1 MPGRANKKPPGG
13 SGGVSKGAV
22 VLVGKRGSKRFTSKD
37 DHDDAAVNVVGRVK
51 LEDGLFEIAHGE
63 DNVIPMD
70 SAPASKGRVDP
81 DSKVIYP
88 RRNLPLLQRNTNSTE
103 DGSISNTN
111 IQRSPVVGYVR
122 ATPPGHLLNRK
133 QSETQRHSADHVD
146 STVEGWKR
154 IRSDPLK
161 RGTFP
166 KEGFDHILGHHEIRQ
181 VDGIPIGGRIVELD
195 GPYPSSSTSI
205 DNDVDQ
211 FDFGGRVT
219 SSCIKKKQLP
229 ELRRS
234 PGAAGE
240 DYLEPEEEAAL
251 QAELAQR
258 RIALARM
265 EDIDEDN
272 NNHHGVEASTTTQL
286 HNVSDGHE
294 YGASRTPLDAP
305 IGSLREKWRVL
316 PHFLKLRGLM
326 KQHIDSF
333 DHFVSVEMKQIVQVR
348 KGIRAKLAGLLFAF
362 SCVLCFPHSFDG
374 T

>member
-1 MPGRANKKPPGG
+1 MPVPGRANRKPPGG
-13 SGGVSKGAV
+13 SGGVGKGVGAIA
-22 VLVGKRGSKRFTSKD
+22 VGKRGSKRFTSRD
-37 DHDDAAVNVVGRVK
+37 DHDDAAVDVGGRVK
-51 LEDGLFEIAHGE
+51 LEDGLFEIAK
-63 DNVIPMD
+63 DNVIHMD
-70 SAPASKGRVDP
+70 SAMASKGRVDP
-81 DSKVIYP
+81 NNKVIYP

-103 DGSISNTN
+103 EDVGIGNTN
-111 IQRSPVVGYVR
+111 IQITPVVGYVR

-133 QSETQRHSADHVD
+133 QSENQRHPAHLVD
-146 STVEGWKR
+146 STVTVEGWTR
-154 IRSDPLK
+154 IRSDPMK

-166 KEGFDHILGHHEIRQ
+166 KEGFDHILGRHEIRQ

-219 SSCIKKKQLP
+219 SSSIKKKQ
-229 ELRRS
+229 S

-265 EDIDEDN
+265 EDIDDDDS
-272 NNHHGVEASTTTQL
+272 NNHHGVDASTTTQH

-348 KGIRAKLAGLLFAF
+348 KGMRAKLTIQTFLLFLCLMLPAF
-362 SCVLCFPHSFDG
+362 VR
-374 T
+374 